1 MNRST
6 CFVSLVLIVAA
17 AACRDPNTA
26 PPAPKA
32 PAFAV
37 SAAAACPTPA
47 DFIVGNEA
55 ELLAALAAATPGQVI
70 AVRGHITVSA
80 DILITT
86 PGITLTCASAGA
98 GLTAQPADTDML
110 TVLADRVTVDR
121 LVLDGSNAVDGPYAA
136 TSAAG
141 VRLTN
146 NTVTCGFGIC
156 AFFESA
162 TPRAVV
168 TDNHFVSNSDSS
180 FGVHMQLGIDSS
192 RVERNTIETTV
203 PISVGFG
210 GIRARDGRGVLIANN
225 VVRGPWRMSFASAD
239 LAGSV
244 VKSNRLVGA
253 TLDGI
258 RARSGGSLIGPIS
271 VTDNLFSGNTVT
283 GAGEAGIFLQNACR
297 NTFAGNDL
305 QGNAGNVGLF
315 FAGTTGANTLVGNQ
329 TVVVD
334 NGAFDCNG
342 DGVNDP
348 NIITGVGAVTH
359 GVNLGELVSGTVKTV
374 HGITL
379 Q

>member
-315 FAGTTGANTLVGNQ
+315 FPGTTGANTLVGNQ

>member
-1 MNRST
+1 MNRTT
-6 CFVSLVLIVAA
+6 CLVSLVLVVAA
-17 AACRDPNTA
+17 AACREPSTA
-26 PPAPKA
+26 PAALKP

-47 DFIVGNEA
+47 DFIVSNEA

-70 AVRGHITVSA
+70 GVRGTITVSA

-98 GLTAQPADTDML
+98 GLTAQPTNTDRL

-121 LVLDGSNAVDGPYAA
+121 LVLDGRNAVDGPYTA
-136 TSAAG
+136 TGAAG

-146 NTVTCGFGIC
+146 NSVTCGFGIC
-156 AFFESA
+156 AFFAAA
-162 TPRAVV
+162 TPSAVV
-168 TDNHFVSNSDSS
+168 ADNHFVSNSDSS
-180 FGVHMQLGIDSS
+180 FGVHMQSGIDSS

-203 PISVGFG
+203 PISIGFG

-225 VVRGPWRMSFASAD
+225 VVRGPWRASIASVD

-258 RARSGGSLIGPIS
+258 RARFGGSVIGPIS

-297 NTFAGNDL
+297 NTFVGNDL

-315 FAGTTGANTLVGNQ
+315 FAGTTGANTLVGNG

-334 NGAFDCNG
+334 NGTFDCNG
-342 DGVNDP
+342 DGVNEP
-348 NIITGVGAVTH
+348 NTITGAGAVIH
-359 GVNLGELVSGTVKTV
+359 GVNLGEVVSGAVKTV